1 MAKKGKIVFVC
12 QNCGAESSK
21 WQGKC
26 PQCNEWNSLVEEV
39 KIERP
44 GKGRKSTPRASMIP
58 KSQPMRLREIS
69 AQDIQRI
76 ISGIGEFD
84 RVVGGGILPSAV
96 VLIAGEPGIG
106 KSTLMLQAAEQY
118 CHRFKDKPV
127 LYVSG
132 EESLGQ
138 LRLRAQRLNIDADNL
153 YLLAETDVDDIITH
167 CLRLQPLVLIVDS
180 IQTVY
185 TSELDAIPGSII
197 QLKECGSRLLKM
209 AKEYSIPVFL
219 IGHVT
224 KAGVVAGPRLLEHL
238 VDAVIYFEGDTQ
250 LAYRILRVIKNR
262 FGPAE
267 EVGIFE
273 MKPEGLIPVEHP
285 TGIFI
290 EQRAKGTAGSIIAPA
305 MEGSR
310 SMLVEIQALT
320 SYNGGFGAPRRST
333 SGVDHRR
340 VALIIAVLEKRC
352 GYRLFDQDIFVNV
365 AGGIRVEEPAVD
377 VPVALAILSSFRNMP
392 IEYDMIAIGEI
403 GLAGEIRPV
412 RHIDRR
418 LSEARRLGFKKCVLA
433 RYQTGVKEFES
444 SLRILKAST
453 LAEAIELSGLAL

>member
-1 MAKKGKIVFVC
+1 M
-12 QNCGAESSK
+12 
-21 WQGKC
+21 
-26 PQCNEWNSLVEEV
+26 
-39 KIERP
+39 
-44 GKGRKSTPRASMIP
+44 
-58 KSQPMRLREIS
+58 
-69 AQDIQRI
+69 
-76 ISGIGEFD
+76 
-84 RVVGGGILPSAV
+84 VGGGILPSAV

-106 KSTLMLQAAEQY
+106 KSTLMLQTACQY
-118 CHRFKDKPV
+118 CQRFKDKPV

-153 YLLAETDVDDIITH
+153 YLLAETDVDDIIAH
-167 CLRLQPLVLIVDS
+167 CTKLQPLVLIVDS

-185 TSELDAIPGSII
+185 TTELDAIPGSII
-197 QLKECGSRLLKM
+197 QLKECGSRLLRM
-209 AKEYSIPVFL
+209 AKEYSIPLFL

-238 VDAVIYFEGDTQ
+238 VDAVIYFEGDSQ

-262 FGPAE
+262 FGPAD
-267 EVGIFE
+267 EVGVFE

-290 EQRAKGTAGSIIAPA
+290 EQRAQGTAGSIIAPA

-310 SMLVEIQALT
+310 TMLVEIQALT

-352 GYRLFDQDIFVNV
+352 GYRLFDQDIFVNI
-365 AGGIRVEEPAVD
+365 AGGIRVDEPAID
-377 VPVALAILSSFRNMP
+377 VPISLAIVSSFRNLP
-392 IEYDMIAIGEI
+392 IEYDMIAIGEV
-403 GLAGEIRPV
+403 GLAGELRPV

-418 LSEARRLGFKKCVLA
+418 LSEARRLGFKKCVIA
-433 RYQTGVKEFES
+433 RHQSGAGEFES
-444 SLRILKAST
+444 SLRILRAST
-453 LAEAIELSGLAL
+453 LAEAIELCGLAL